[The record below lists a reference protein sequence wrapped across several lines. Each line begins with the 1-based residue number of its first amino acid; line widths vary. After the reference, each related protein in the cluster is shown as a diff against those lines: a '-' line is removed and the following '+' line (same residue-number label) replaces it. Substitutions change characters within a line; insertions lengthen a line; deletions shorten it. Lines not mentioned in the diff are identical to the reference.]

1 MRVIHD
7 TPWYGFVL
15 IFLSFAAGALLIGI
29 VFTGSSRIKENKDLV
44 AEIQTNRVAS
54 CRQTYES
61 YIEVFRPFFPSG
73 RPTKQN
79 KRWAPEQ
86 RKNWGKLTGT
96 VERLKGRCDEQVNNL
111 KEE

>member
-1 MRVIHD
+1 MRWMHSSNARI
-7 TPWYGFVL
+7 
-15 IFLSFAAGALLIGI
+15 AAFILLALAVTVGLWRLQGLAAANRE
-29 VFTGSSRIKENKDLV
+29 RIAD
-44 AEIQTNRVAS
+44 IQSNRVAS
-54 CRQTYES
+54 CERTYSS

-73 RPTKQN
+73 PPTKKN

-86 RKNWGKLTGT
+86 RRDWGKLSRT